1 MTMLWWA
8 LGEAIF
14 VPRALLGA
22 KLNMVH
28 PLGDIRDLDLLVS
41 NQEILYVSI
50 YKSMYTLWHPV
61 WGHFDHVT
69 TIWANSVEYHKVMF
83 HTKYQN
89 FGAFCFLARIF
100 LMYSLNN
107 LLIEEN
113 LGKL

>member
-8 LGEAIF
+8 LGEAIL
-14 VPRALLGA
+14 VPRALFGA
-22 KLNMVH
+22 NLNMVH

-41 NQEILYVSI
+41 NQEILYVPI
-50 YKSMYTLWHPV
+50 YKSMYTLWHPG

-69 TIWANSVEYHKVMF
+69 TIWANLAEYHKVMF

-107 LLIEEN
+107 LLIEEKS
-113 LGKL
+113 GKL